1 MSLLQICLIC
11 QRPSTWWLEG
21 ASGTPQ
27 VGGST
32 PDLGLKKFHSPIPL
46 KALGQG
52 PANRHGQRA
61 YELLCIGGQS
71 SCSKAQ
77 RPAHG
82 SFSPV
87 MGPCMSGCGV
97 RGVFSACVRR
107 PLLNIKPWGR
117 SFPYRSSFFKKN
129 LPNLC
134 QSMFT
139 FLNSFSFIT
148 ILFPFNF
155 IHTFVSVCSEILHSQ
170 RLSLNLDES

>member
-77 RPAHG
+77 GPAHG

-107 PLLNIKPWGR
+107 LLLNIKLWGR
-117 SFPYRSSFFKKN
+117 SFPYRSSFLKKN
-129 LPNLC
+129 CLICVSPCLH
-134 QSMFT
+134 
-139 FLNSFSFIT
+139 FLTAFLSLQFSFPL
-148 ILFPFNF
+148 ILFTPLFLF
-155 IHTFVSVCSEILHSQ
+155 AQKYSIHRGFP
-170 RLSLNLDES
+170 